1 MCVWRDVC
9 VCVEGGGECVCRETG
24 RSLCVCCVWRDDMNS
39 YACREERR
47 MFECRSIFLSL
58 ISSLTLFFLPSIV
71 YLFIYYFLPIC
82 PSFPLPFP
90 SFLFPSS
97 PSLPLNFHLHSS
109 PLPSQGATTDW
120 QNSQHVSTQ
129 SSPILNSSLSLS
141 FVNP

>member
-1 MCVWRDVC
+1 M
-9 VCVEGGGECVCRETG
+9 CVEGEGKERRGICVRCVCRETG
-24 RSLCVCCVWRDDMNS
+24 RSLCVSCVWRDDVNS

-47 MFECRSIFLSL
+47 MCECRSIFLSL
-58 ISSLTLFFLPSIV
+58 ISSLTLFFLPSI
-71 YLFIYYFLPIC
+71 YLSI
-82 PSFPLPFP
+82 PLPFP

-97 PSLPLNFHLHSS
+97 PSLPLNFQIHFS